1 MNNSQNILEL
11 LKKRYTTKLW
21 QHTPVTDAQL
31 DYVLQCAYLAP
42 SKMAHHSHKIVAL
55 TNSAEGKAIK
65 DWLFYEHTWAWDGYP
80 AYDIPVGH
88 QSTEDRDYN
97 GQYRAP
103 VVLIWL
109 STLKDAERI
118 LVQTQVNHQPVSYH
132 VHTPDAYQQRS
143 DIYISAT
150 TAMLAAEEQGLRT
163 GYGVCH
169 HAGMVAEHLGM
180 PSYHAVVA
188 MGLGYPQPSNQIN
201 SIEDL
206 AMPVLDKQGN
216 RLGFCMANTLPGD
229 PHWNRDDRPSFV
241 QMMKII

>member
-1 MNNSQNILEL
+1 MTEILKL
-11 LKKRYTTKLW
+11 LQQRYTTKLW
-21 QHTPVTDAQL
+21 QDTPVTDAQL

-42 SKMAHHSHKIVAL
+42 SKMAHHSHRVVAL
-55 TNSAEGKAIK
+55 TNSVQGREIK

-88 QSTEDRDYN
+88 HSTDARDYN

-109 STLKDAERI
+109 SELKDARRVT
-118 LVQTQVNHQPVSYH
+118 VQKQIRDEWVQYTVG
-132 VHTPDAYQQRS
+132 TPDAYQQRS

-169 HAGMVAEHLGM
+169 HQKMVAERLGM

-188 MGLGYPQPSNQIN
+188 MGMGYAA
-201 SIEDL
+201 EHL
-206 AMPVLDKQGN
+206 AAERGGFSVPVLNDQGE
-216 RLGFCMANTLPGD
+216 RLGFCVANTPPGE
-229 PHWNRDDRPSFV
+229 PHWNRDDKPTQT
-241 QMMKII
+241 QMIKII

>member
-1 MNNSQNILEL
+1 MTEILKL
-11 LKKRYTTKLW
+11 LQQRYTTKLW
-21 QHTPVTDAQL
+21 QPTPVTDAQL
-31 DYVLQCAYLAP
+31 NYVLECAYLAP
-42 SKMAHHSHKIVAL
+42 SKMAHHSHKIVAI
-55 TNSAEGKAIK
+55 TDSAEGKKIK

-118 LVQTQVNHQPVSYH
+118 LVQTQVNNQPVSYH

-150 TAMLAAEEQGLRT
+150 TAMLAAEEQDLNT

-169 HAGMVAEHLGM
+169 HPQMVAEHLGM
-180 PSYHAVVA
+180 PSYHAVVVLG
-188 MGLGYPQPSNQIN
+188 MGYAADPA
-201 SIEDL
+201 DL
-206 AMPVLDKQGN
+206 EAPVLDSVGQP
-216 RLGFCMANTLPGD
+216 LGFCVPNTPPGE
-229 PHWNRDDRPSFV
+229 PHWNRNDRPTQH
-241 QMMKII
+241 QMIKII

>member
-1 MNNSQNILEL
+1 MDVLKIL
-11 LKKRYTTKLW
+11 KQRYTTKLW
-21 QHTPVTDAQL
+21 LDTPVTDTQL

-55 TNSAEGKAIK
+55 TDSVEGKAIK

-80 AYDIPVGH
+80 AYDIPAGH

-97 GQYRAP
+97 GQYHAP

-109 STLKDAERI
+109 SELKDTRRVT
-118 LVQTQVNHQPVSYH
+118 VQKQIRDEWVQYTVG
-132 VHTPDAYQQRS
+132 TPDAYQQRS

-150 TAMLAAEEQGLRT
+150 TAMLAAEEQGLNT

-169 HAGMVAEHLGM
+169 HNKMVAERLGM

-188 MGLGYPQPSNQIN
+188 MGMGYPADTADS
-201 SIEDL
+201 EV
-206 AMPVLDKQGN
+206 PVLDAEGRQ
-216 RLGFCMANTLPGD
+216 LGLCVPNTPPGQ
-229 PHWNRDDRPSFV
+229 PHWNRDDKPTQT
-241 QMMKII
+241 QMIKVI

>member
-21 QHTPVTDAQL
+21 QDTPVTDAQL
-31 DYVLQCAYLAP
+31 DYVLQCAYLTP
-42 SKMAHHSHKIVAL
+42 SKMAHHSHTVIAL
-55 TNSAEGKAIK
+55 TNSRQGIEMK

-80 AYDIPVGH
+80 AYALPANFA
-88 QSTEDRDYN
+88 SKEEKDYN
-97 GQYRAP
+97 GQYHAP
-103 VVLIWL
+103 IVLLWL
-109 STLKDAERI
+109 SKLTAEQRITVNKKINNETL
-118 LVQTQVNHQPVSYH
+118 QYNVS
-132 VHTPDAYQQRS
+132 TPDADQQRS

-150 TAMLAAEEQGLRT
+150 AAMLAAEEQGLNT

-169 HAGMVAEHLGM
+169 HARMVAARLGM
-180 PSYHAVVA
+180 PQHYAVVA
-188 MGLGYPQPSNQIN
+188 MGIGYPQPSNQIN
-201 SIEDL
+201 SMEDL

>member
-1 MNNSQNILEL
+1 MTKSIKQL
-11 LKKRYTTKLW
+11 LSERYTTKLW
-21 QHTPVTDAQL
+21 QDTPVSDAQL

-42 SKMAHHSHKIVAL
+42 SKMAHHSHKIVAI
-55 TNSAEGKAIK
+55 TNSVQGKAIK
-65 DWLFYEHTWAWDGYP
+65 DWLFYEHTWAWDGHP

-88 QSTEDRDYN
+88 QSDEDRDYN

-109 STLKDAERI
+109 SELKNARRVT
-118 LVQTQVNHQPVSYH
+118 VQKQIHNQLLQYNVS
-132 VHTPDAYQQRS
+132 TPDADQQRN

-169 HAGMVAEHLGM
+169 HHKMVAEHLGM

-188 MGLGYPQPSNQIN
+188 MGMGYATISTHL
-201 SIEDL
+201 EV
-206 AMPVLDKQGN
+206 PVLNDQGEP
-216 RLGFCMANTLPGD
+216 LGFCVPNTPPGAA
-229 PHWNRDDRPSFV
+229 HWNRDDRPSF
-241 QMMKII
+241 QAMMQII

>member
-1 MNNSQNILEL
+1 MTKSIKQL
-11 LKKRYTTKLW
+11 LSERYTTKLW
-21 QHTPVTDAQL
+21 QDTPVSDAQL

-42 SKMAHHSHKIVAL
+42 SKMAHHSHKIVAI
-55 TNSAEGKAIK
+55 TNSVQGKAIK
-65 DWLFYEHTWAWDGYP
+65 DWLFYEHTWAWDGHP

-88 QSTEDRDYN
+88 QSDEDRDYN

-109 STLKDAERI
+109 SELKNARRVT
-118 LVQTQVNHQPVSYH
+118 VQKQIHNQLLQYNVS
-132 VHTPDAYQQRS
+132 TPNADQQRN

-169 HAGMVAEHLGM
+169 HPKMVAEHLGM

-188 MGLGYPQPSNQIN
+188 MGMGYATISTHL
-201 SIEDL
+201 EV
-206 AMPVLDKQGN
+206 PVLNDQGEP
-216 RLGFCMANTLPGD
+216 LGFCVPNTPPGAA
-229 PHWNRDDRPSFV
+229 HWNRDDRPSF
-241 QMMKII
+241 QAMMQII

>member
-1 MNNSQNILEL
+1 MTEILKL
-11 LKKRYTTKLW
+11 LQQRYTTKLW
-21 QHTPVTDAQL
+21 QDTPVTDAQL

-55 TNSAEGKAIK
+55 TNSVQGREIK

-88 QSTEDRDYN
+88 HSTDARDYN

-109 STLKDAERI
+109 SELKDARRVT
-118 LVQTQVNHQPVSYH
+118 VQKQIRDEWVQYTVG
-132 VHTPDAYQQRS
+132 TPDAYQQRS

-169 HAGMVAEHLGM
+169 HQKMVAERLGM

-188 MGLGYPQPSNQIN
+188 MGMGYPADTADS
-201 SIEDL
+201 EV
-206 AMPVLDKQGN
+206 PVLDADGCQ
-216 RLGFCMANTLPGD
+216 LGLCVPNTPPGQ
-229 PHWNRDDRPSFV
+229 PHWNRDDKPTQT
-241 QMMKII
+241 QMIKVI